1 MKKVGSQ
8 DYCMAAEHFDLAGKP
23 VSFHYNNS
31 GHIND
36 TVIVQTEEGGK
47 TRRYILQRINTDIFL
62 KPDELMEN
70 IVHVTGFLKEKIL
83 AGGGDPKRET
93 LTVIMTKDGAPL
105 YRDAQGNCWRMYEFI
120 EDTVCYD
127 KPDLPERF
135 GQSGYIFGKFQQM
148 LSDYPAGTLHETIP
162 DFHNTGVRYQAFL
175 RAIEE
180 NPAGRAGL
188 VQEEIHFLTDR
199 HDYAEMLKGTAMP
212 LRVVHNDAKLSNV
225 LFDRSTGKALCV
237 IDLDTIMPGYTVM
250 DFGDAIRFG
259 ASTASE
265 DEPDLTKVHFD
276 RHLYELFHRK
286 FLAEAGDALTE
297 EEVRMLPEGAKLIT
311 YEQALRFLGD
321 YLAGDVY
328 YHTERPEQN
337 LDRART
343 QIRLLEEMER
353 EI

>member
-1 MKKVGSQ
+1 M
-8 DYCMAAEHFDLAGKP
+8 
-23 VSFHYNNS
+23 
-31 GHIND
+31 
-36 TVIVQTEEGGK
+36 
-47 TRRYILQRINTDIFL
+47 
-62 KPDELMEN
+62 
-70 IVHVTGFLKEKIL
+70 
-83 AGGGDPKRET
+83 
-93 LTVIMTKDGAPL
+93 
-105 YRDAQGNCWRMYEFI
+105 
-120 EDTVCYD
+120 
-127 KPDLPERF
+127 
-135 GQSGYIFGKFQQM
+135 
-148 LSDYPAGTLHETIP
+148 
-162 DFHNTGVRYQAFL
+162 
-175 RAIEE
+175 
-180 NPAGRAGL
+180 
-188 VQEEIHFLTDR
+188 R
-199 HDYAEMLKGTAMP
+199 HYAEMLKGTAMP

-328 YHTERPEQN
+328 YHTERPGQN

>member
-1 MKKVGSQ
+1 
-8 DYCMAAEHFDLAGKP
+8 
-23 VSFHYNNS
+23 
-31 GHIND
+31 
-36 TVIVQTEEGGK
+36 
-47 TRRYILQRINTDIFL
+47 
-62 KPDELMEN
+62 
-70 IVHVTGFLKEKIL
+70 
-83 AGGGDPKRET
+83 
-93 LTVIMTKDGAPL
+93 
-105 YRDAQGNCWRMYEFI
+105 
-120 EDTVCYD
+120 
-127 KPDLPERF
+127 
-135 GQSGYIFGKFQQM
+135 
-148 LSDYPAGTLHETIP
+148 
-162 DFHNTGVRYQAFL
+162 
-175 RAIEE
+175 
-180 NPAGRAGL
+180 
-188 VQEEIHFLTDR
+188 
-199 HDYAEMLKGTAMP
+199 
-212 LRVVHNDAKLSNV
+212 
-225 LFDRSTGKALCV
+225 
-237 IDLDTIMPGYTVM
+237 M